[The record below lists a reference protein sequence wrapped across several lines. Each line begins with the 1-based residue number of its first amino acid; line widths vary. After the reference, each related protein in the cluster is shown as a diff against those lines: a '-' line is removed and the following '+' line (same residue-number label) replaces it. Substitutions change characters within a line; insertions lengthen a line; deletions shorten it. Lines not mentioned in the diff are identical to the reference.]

1 MARNTNII
9 YLGMKIGLVITLP
22 LIGFLI
28 LGLWIDDKLGTFP
41 VCLIGGIILGIVVGV
56 FMVWK
61 VIIPYLDKKFKDNNK

>member
-28 LGLWIDDKLGTFP
+28 LGLWIDDKIGTFP
-41 VCLIGGIILGIVVGV
+41 VCLIGGIISGIVAGV